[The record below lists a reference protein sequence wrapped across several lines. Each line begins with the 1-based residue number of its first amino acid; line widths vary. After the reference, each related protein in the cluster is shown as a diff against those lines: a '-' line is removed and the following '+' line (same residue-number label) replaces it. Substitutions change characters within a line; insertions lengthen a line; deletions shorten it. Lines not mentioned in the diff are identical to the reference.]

1 MKELMM
7 AIKRSTLSFQIRLLT
22 PVCSSLTLSHSLLL
36 DANLELGLIP
46 SVANDQ
52 ESSWGADQSANDEEP
67 DDVPHPQPIDGKN
80 WHATSFCPN
89 P

>member
-1 MKELMM
+1 M

-52 ESSWGADQSANDEEP
+52 ESS
-67 DDVPHPQPIDGKN
+67 
-80 WHATSFCPN
+80 
-89 P
+89 